1 MTLDELGLKHGTD
14 KASNGHDYCKTYD
27 RLLAP
32 LRGRPITLL
41 ELGVGGE
48 THPERGGQS
57 LRMWREYFAHPDAKI
72 VGLDVWPKTLDL
84 PAGVTVHHGSQDDP
98 ERLAQILAQQELPT
112 VIIDDASHHNVLTV
126 RSFELLFPGFLKRG
140 GLYLC
145 EDVHTSYW
153 AENYDGHP
161 DPQVRATAMGFF
173 QKLTA
178 QLNHATLLSQYRDQY
193 AGMLEYVHFYPELV
207 AIKKL
212 P

>member
-14 KASNGHDYCKTYD
+14 KASTGHDYCKIYEHY
-27 RLLAP
+27 LAP
-32 LRGRPITLL
+32 LRGQSFTLL

-48 THPERGGQS
+48 AHRDRGGQS
-57 LRMWREYFAHPDAKI
+57 LRMWAEYFPEATI
-72 VGLDVWPKTLDL
+72 VGLDVHEKELTL
-84 PAGVTVHHGSQDDP
+84 PGNVRIFHGSQDDP
-98 ERLAQILAQQELPT
+98 DRLVNILSHQALPT

-153 AENYDGHP
+153 KENYGGHP
-161 DPQVRATAMGFF
+161 DPCQRGTAMGFF

-178 QLNHATLLSQYRDQY
+178 QLNHATLLSEYRDQY

>member
-14 KASNGHDYCKTYD
+14 KASSGHNYCHTYD

-48 THPERGGQS
+48 EHADRGGQS

-72 VGLDVWPKTLDL
+72 VGLDVFEKVLEL
-84 PAGVTVHHGSQDDP
+84 PAGVTVYHGSQDDP
-98 ERLAQILAQQELPT
+98 ERLAFILAQQELPT

-153 AENYDGHP
+153 TEHYAGDP
-161 DPQVRATAMGFF
+161 DPHKRGTAMGFF

-178 QLNHATLLSQYRDQY
+178 QLNHATLRPEYRDQY
-193 AGMLEYVHFYPELV
+193 AGTLEYVHFYPEMV

>member
-1 MTLDELGLKHGTD
+1 MTLDQLGLKYGTD
-14 KASNGHDYCKTYD
+14 KASTGHNYCKTYD

-32 LRGRPITLL
+32 WRGQPITVL
-41 ELGVGGE
+41 ELGIGGE
-48 THPERGGQS
+48 AHADRGGQS
-57 LRMWREYFAHPDAKI
+57 LRMWREYFGHPDAKI
-72 VGLDVWPKTLDL
+72 IGIDVYPKTLDL
-84 PAGVTVHHGSQDDP
+84 PPGVTVHHGSQDDSWL
-98 ERLAQILAQQELPT
+98 LATILAQQELPT

-153 AENYDGHP
+153 KENYAGDP
-161 DPQVRATAMGFF
+161 DPQQRGTAMGFF

-178 QLNHATLLSQYRDQY
+178 QLNHVTLLPQYRDQY
-193 AGMLEYVHFYPELV
+193 AGMLEYVHFYPEFV